1 MPLPGGAAKQEAP
14 SYTIVKKE
22 YDRVLPNRNRFE
34 GI

>member
-14 SYTIVKKE
+14 SYTVVKKE
-22 YDRVLPNRNRFE
+22 YDRVISQPERFE